1 MLKRGRRPKLLD
13 DMDRS
18 ILSVLHENSI
28 TPFVK
33 IASMLNVN
41 EGTIRHRVKRL
52 MRYGIIKRFTVVLDP
67 IALGLGS
74 IMMLLLSVNS
84 DRLRS
89 VAESVSKMPNVLE
102 VFEVRAYGDLLLK
115 LRGRSISELNEI
127 VDRIKCMD
135 GVTDAKVISVT
146 NVWKDEQL
154 RPT

>member
-33 IASMLNVN
+33 IADMLNVN

-52 MRYGIIKRFTVVLDP
+52 MRYGIIKRFTVALDP

-102 VFEVRAYGDLLLK
+102 VFEVHTYGDLLLK

-127 VDRIKCMD
+127 VDRIKCID

>member
-13 DMDRS
+13 DIDRS

-102 VFEVRAYGDLLLK
+102 VFEVHAYGDLLLK
-115 LRGRSISELNEI
+115 LRGKSISELNEI

>member
-13 DMDRS
+13 DMDKS

-33 IASMLNVN
+33 IARMLNVN

-102 VFEVRAYGDLLLK
+102 VFEVHEYGDLLLK
-115 LRGRSISELNEI
+115 LRGKSISELNEMA
-127 VDRIKCMD
+127 DRIKCMD

>member
-13 DMDRS
+13 DMDKS
-18 ILSVLHENSI
+18 ILSILHENSI

-33 IASMLNVN
+33 IAGMLNVN

-52 MRYGIIKRFTVVLDP
+52 TRYGIIKRFTVVLDP

-102 VFEVRAYGDLLLK
+102 VFEVHGYGDLLLK
-115 LRGRSISELNEI
+115 LRGKSISELNEM

>member
-1 MLKRGRRPKLLD
+1 
-13 DMDRS
+13 
-18 ILSVLHENSI
+18 
-28 TPFVK
+28 
-33 IASMLNVN
+33 MLNVN

-52 MRYGIIKRFTVVLDP
+52 MRYGIIKRFTVALDP

-102 VFEVRAYGDLLLK
+102 VFEVHTYGDLLLK

-127 VDRIKCMD
+127 VDRIKCID

>member
-13 DMDRS
+13 DMDKS
-18 ILSVLHENSI
+18 ILSILHENSI

-33 IASMLNVN
+33 IAGMLNVN

-52 MRYGIIKRFTVVLDP
+52 TRYGIIKRFTVVLDP

-102 VFEVRAYGDLLLK
+102 VFEVHEYGDLLLK
-115 LRGRSISELNEI
+115 LRGKSISELNEM

>member
-33 IASMLNVN
+33 IAGMLNVN

-67 IALGLGS
+67 IALGLGN

-89 VAESVSKMPNVLE
+89 VAEGVSKMPNVLE
-102 VFEVRAYGDLLLK
+102 VFEVHAYGDLLLK

-135 GVTDAKVISVT
+135 GVTDAKVISIT

>member
-33 IASMLNVN
+33 IARMLNVN

-102 VFEVRAYGDLLLK
+102 VFEVHEYGDLLLK
-115 LRGRSISELNEI
+115 LRGKSISELNEMA
-127 VDRIKCMD
+127 DRIKCMD